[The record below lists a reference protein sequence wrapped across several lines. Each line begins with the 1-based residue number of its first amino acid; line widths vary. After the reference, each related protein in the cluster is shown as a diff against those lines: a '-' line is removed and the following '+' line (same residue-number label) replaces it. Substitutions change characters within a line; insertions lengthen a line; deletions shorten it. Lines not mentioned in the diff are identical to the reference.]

1 MAVRS
6 AAWCEKVLYNVKWGA
21 VKYDVTNPIKP
32 AKLAA
37 AFCHSLIHYHQI
49 LPALAIE
56 EPPCFAQS
64 ARNQAPIQPEAE
76 DCGAIVKCP
85 AWLYDL
91 RIKDSDSAEV
101 KARTSRRGA
110 ARLTR
115 PPACGALLK
124 II

>member
-1 MAVRS
+1 
-6 AAWCEKVLYNVKWGA
+6 
-21 VKYDVTNPIKP
+21 VTNPIKP

-76 DCGAIVKCP
+76 DCGAIVKFP
-85 AWLYDL
+85 ARLYDL
-91 RIKDSDSAEV
+91 RIKDSDSAEG
-101 KARTSRRGA
+101 KAPNVEARHGQINPAAGIRRVA
-110 ARLTR
+110 
-115 PPACGALLK
+115 
-124 II
+124 

>member
-1 MAVRS
+1 M
-6 AAWCEKVLYNVKWGA
+6 A

-49 LPALAIE
+49 LPTLAIE

-64 ARNQAPIQPEAE
+64 ARNQAPIQPETE

-85 AWLYDL
+85 ARLYDL
-91 RIKDSDSAEV
+91 RIKDSDSAKV
-101 KARTSRRGA
+101 KAPNVEAGRGQIDPAAGLRRVA
-110 ARLTR
+110 QDHLA
-115 PPACGALLK
+115 
-124 II
+124 